1 MLPPVRHG
9 REVGRTRDAGRRL
22 ERSPGGHCRARDVQ
36 LEIRTILLRDWDPIG
51 VGELPEGQDEFD
63 GYVGRVHSL
72 LVSQPSER
80 EVVEWLARVE
90 RESMGLPVSPERL
103 RRIAEVAEKLLAVD
117 VRRDRK

>member
-1 MLPPVRHG
+1 M
-9 REVGRTRDAGRRL
+9 
-22 ERSPGGHCRARDVQ
+22 
-36 LEIRTILLRDWDPIG
+36 
-51 VGELPEGQDEFD
+51 PEGQDEFD